1 MTKPVIAIGDVNV
14 DMVIQLP
21 DRSVQPVD
29 LSRSE
34 PQVTG
39 GGTVA
44 NTATALARL
53 GVPVVFAGTVGDDG
67 FGRWLRDDFAR
78 EGVRTDGLRLLDDRF
93 TPTVIAMVEPDG
105 ERYLVIWPTWDGAH
119 HFLQSKHLDRA
130 QIADACWLHSTGI
143 CLRRSPARDTILEAM
158 QIARAAGVPVS
169 FDLNLRV
176 ELWGLDDELRGY
188 LARVFELCDVILGS
202 GTEELIPL
210 TGAESVEAAARQLAG
225 ERRAVIARMGADGV
239 LATIPGQE
247 GLIYA
252 PAFPTEVCSTV
263 GAGDAFNG
271 GFIAARSAGLGMQE
285 ALQWGNATAAL
296 KIRHPGTRDLPTRAE
311 VEALIKSSGRA

>member
-1 MTKPVIAIGDVNV
+1 MTRPVIAIGDVNI

-29 LSRSE
+29 LSHSE

-53 GVPVVFAGTVGDDG
+53 GVPVVFAGTIGDDG
-67 FGRWLRDDFAR
+67 FGRWIKDDFRR
-78 EGVRTDGLRLLDDRF
+78 EGVLTDGLRALDDRF
-93 TPTVIAMVEPDG
+93 TPTVIALVEPDG

-119 HFLQSKHLDRA
+119 HFLRSEHLDRA
-130 QIADACWLHSTGI
+130 QIAEACWLHSTGI

-188 LARVFELCDVILGS
+188 LTRVIEQCDVVLGS

-210 TGAESVEAAARQLAG
+210 TGADSVEAAARQLCG
-225 ERRAVIARMGADGV
+225 GRRTVIARMGADGV
-239 LATIPGQE
+239 LAAIPGQTD
-247 GLIYA
+247 LLHV
-252 PAFPTEVCSTV
+252 PAFPVEVISTV

-271 GFIAARSAGLGMQE
+271 GFIAARCAGLDLQE

-311 VEALIKSSGRA
+311 VEGLIQSAGRA